1 MAKPNRPAR
10 AFSLVELVLMLV
22 IIGITAAIGAPRYA
36 NSLALYRSQMAAQ
49 RIAGDLNLAR
59 SRARSSSLGQTIIFN
74 VATNVYNLPGVAG
87 LSGQAPSASSYTVN
101 LTSDPYAATLLTADF
116 SGTATASFDRYGQA
130 VAGGTVTVKSGSFTQ
145 TVTLDGVTGLA
156 AVQ

>member
-1 MAKPNRPAR
+1 MAKAKRPAR
-10 AFSLVELVLMLV
+10 AFSLVELVLMLA

-36 NSLALYRSQMAAQ
+36 NSVALYRSQMAAQ

-59 SRARSSSLGQTIIFN
+59 SRARSSSLGQTIVFS
-74 VATNVYNLPGVAG
+74 VATNAYSLPGVAG
-87 LSGQAPSASSYTVN
+87 LSGEASPSTSYTVK
-101 LTSDPYAATLLTADF
+101 LASEPYSATLLTADF

-130 VAGGTVTVKSGSFTQ
+130 QAGGTVTVRSGSFTQ

-156 AVQ
+156 AIQ